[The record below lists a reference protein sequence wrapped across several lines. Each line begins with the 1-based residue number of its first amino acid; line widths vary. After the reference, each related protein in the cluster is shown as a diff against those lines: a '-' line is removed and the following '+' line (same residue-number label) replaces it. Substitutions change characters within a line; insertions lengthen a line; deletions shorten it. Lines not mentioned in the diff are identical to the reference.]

1 MLIGYA
7 RVSTSEQE
15 TALQAAA
22 LKAAGWTPMA
32 SSAVV
37 AREITAKAS

>member
-15 TALQAAA
+15 TAAQA
-22 LKAAGWTPMA
+22 LFI
-32 SSAVV
+32 SHNL
-37 AREITAKAS
+37 E